1 MPKNSSDEVDGTG
14 DRTPQKGK
22 SKNKNKGQSGNH
34 PAATKRELGRLK
46 NKMALARAV
55 EGGIEEERQNGKVAE
70 EKLQHGEEGRENKR
84 SRSDGR
90 MAQLEEAQD
99 VVMDG

>member
-1 MPKNSSDEVDGTG
+1 MPKNSSDEVDGTSDG
-14 DRTPQKGK
+14 TPQKGK
-22 SKNKNKGQSGNH
+22 NKNKNKGQRDNH

-55 EGGIEEERQNGKVAE
+55 EGSMGGEGQDGKAAD

-84 SRSDGR
+84 PRSGGGT
-90 MAQLEEAQD
+90 AQVEEAQD
-99 VVMDG
+99 VIMDG